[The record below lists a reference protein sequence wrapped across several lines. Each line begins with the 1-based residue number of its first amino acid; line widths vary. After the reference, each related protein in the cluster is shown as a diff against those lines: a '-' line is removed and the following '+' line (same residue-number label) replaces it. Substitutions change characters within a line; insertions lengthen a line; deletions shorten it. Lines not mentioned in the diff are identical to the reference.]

1 MVALCRAATPAML
14 SNIDPL
20 ENLDVS
26 KLLCDNEGRPRWR
39 TTVTFRCEPATDM
52 VETRERKVG
61 HELSTDAELDFIL
74 ELVENIVLLIVT
86 DSGQQWR
93 LGSCLGSRFP

>member
-1 MVALCRAATPAML
+1 ML

-20 ENLDVS
+20 ESLDVS
-26 KLLCDNEGRPRWR
+26 KLLCDNEGRPRWH

-61 HELSTDAELDFIL
+61 HELSIDAELDFIL

>member
-1 MVALCRAATPAML
+1 
-14 SNIDPL
+14 
-20 ENLDVS
+20 
-26 KLLCDNEGRPRWR
+26 
-39 TTVTFRCEPATDM
+39 M

-61 HELSTDAELDFIL
+61 HELSIDAELDFIL